1 MNHHFSD
8 LIKDSCAPPG
18 IQTTERHSLIQTT
31 ERHSLIQTTE
41 RHSLIQTTE
50 RHSLIHND
58 FKELFNLGISRLQ
71 FVQTIF

>member
-18 IQTTERHSLIQTT
+18 
-31 ERHSLIQTTE
+31 IQTTE